1 MATRPRLT
9 YDELAALPD
18 DGMRYELLE
27 GVVHPMTPP
36 SLKHQRIAIALLSW
50 LYRAQRAGY
59 GYAFGAPIHVVLAS
73 DVKFEPDALFIRR
86 GREAILT
93 ENTIQGPP
101 DLVIEILSPSNRL
114 HDTVVK
120 FQAYARYG
128 VPHYWIVDPV
138 AELVTRYRL
147 AGSGEYEREAE
158 LTAQDQL
165 ASPLF
170 PDITMPVAELFQQ

>member
-1 MATRPRLT
+1 MATQPRLT
-9 YDELAALPD
+9 YEELAALPD

-27 GVVHPMTPP
+27 GVVYPLTPP

-59 GYAFGAPIHVVLAS
+59 GYAFGAPVHVVLAR

-86 GREAILT
+86 GREAIMRET
-93 ENTIQGPP
+93 SIQGPP
-101 DLVIEILSPSNRL
+101 DLVVEILSPSNRL

-128 VPHYWIVDPV
+128 VPAYWIVDPV
-138 AELVTRYRL
+138 AELVTCYRL
-147 AGSGEYEREAE
+147 TDRGDYEREAE
-158 LTAQDQL
+158 LTA
-165 ASPLF
+165 
-170 PDITMPVAELFQQ
+170 